1 MVDTNKYFIRTK
13 QCMNTLLLRY
23 LGDTPQL
30 RIIDFFLDNRSDYS
44 KKEILD
50 GTGMSKTTLYKVWP
64 DLEQFNVVIPARKF
78 GNTTLFKLNRD
89 AMIVKQVI
97 SLDSAIS
104 KMAMENASK
113 SKKDAKIVEV

>member
-1 MVDTNKYFIRTK
+1 MST
-13 QCMNTLLLRY
+13 TLLMRY

-44 KKEILD
+44 KKEILES
-50 GTGMSKTTLYKVWP
+50 TGMSKTTLYKIWP

-89 AMIVKQVI
+89 TAIVKQVI
-97 SLDSAIS
+97 SLDSALS
-104 KMAMENASK
+104 KMAMKNATK
-113 SKKDAKIVEV
+113 SKKDAKIVKV

>member
-1 MVDTNKYFIRTK
+1 MST
-13 QCMNTLLLRY
+13 TLLMRY

-44 KKEILD
+44 KKEILE

-64 DLEQFNVVIPARKF
+64 DLEQFNVVTPARKF

-89 AMIVKQVI
+89 IAIVKQVI
-97 SLDSAIS
+97 SLDLALG
-104 KMAMENASK
+104 KMAMKNASK
-113 SKKDAKIVEV
+113 SIKHVKIVKA

>member
-1 MVDTNKYFIRTK
+1 MST
-13 QCMNTLLLRY
+13 TLLMRY

-44 KKEILD
+44 KKEILE
-50 GTGMSKTTLYKVWP
+50 GTGMSKTTLYKIWP

-89 AMIVKQVI
+89 ITIVKQVI
-97 SLDSAIS
+97 SLDSALS
-104 KMAMENASK
+104 KMAMKNATK
-113 SKKDAKIVEV
+113 LKKDAKIVKV

>member
-1 MVDTNKYFIRTK
+1 MST
-13 QCMNTLLLRY
+13 TLLMRY

-44 KKEILD
+44 KKEILE

-64 DLEQFNVVIPARKF
+64 DLEQLDVVIPARKF

-89 AMIVKQVI
+89 TTIVKQVI
-97 SLDSAIS
+97 SLDSALS
-104 KMAMENASK
+104 KMTMKNASK
-113 SKKDAKIVEV
+113 SRKNTRIVEI

>member
-1 MVDTNKYFIRTK
+1 MST
-13 QCMNTLLLRY
+13 TLLMKY

-44 KKEILD
+44 KKEILE

-64 DLEQFNVVIPARKF
+64 DLEQLEVVIPARKF

-89 AMIVKQVI
+89 NIIVKQVI
-97 SLDSAIS
+97 SLDSTLN
-104 KMAMENASK
+104 KRTMESISK
-113 SKKDAKIVEV
+113 SKKDKVIEVLDFKK